1 MPEFQVSDGYDQWG
15 IEAGTFEEAVAAVKD
30 YTAEDLDIESDS
42 TVWVHLRVV
51 NHLAADDG
59 DIDYENVTLDFDPV
73 VPDCTTGEHSWV
85 APHEV
90 VGGFSSNPGVWGKGG
105 GIVSE
110 DFCEKCAT
118 RRTTDSWAQDPETG
132 QQGLDSV
139 KYRDPSPET
148 RQWVEDKASV
158 NT

>member
-1 MPEFQVSDGYDQWG
+1 MPEFQVSDGYGLWE
-15 IEAGTFEEAVAAVKD
+15 IEAGTFEEAVAAAKE

-51 NHLAADDG
+51 NHLAVDG
-59 DIDYENVTLDFDPV
+59 DIEWDDVTLVIDPV

-90 VGGFSSNPGVWGKGG
+90 VGGIRSNPGVWGKGG

-110 DFCEKCAT
+110 DFCEKCAA
-118 RRTTDSWAQDPETG
+118 RRTTDSWAQDPQTG
-132 QQGLDSV
+132 QQGLTGV
-139 KYRDPSPET
+139 QYRDPSPET
-148 RQWVEDKASV
+148 REWVEGKASV